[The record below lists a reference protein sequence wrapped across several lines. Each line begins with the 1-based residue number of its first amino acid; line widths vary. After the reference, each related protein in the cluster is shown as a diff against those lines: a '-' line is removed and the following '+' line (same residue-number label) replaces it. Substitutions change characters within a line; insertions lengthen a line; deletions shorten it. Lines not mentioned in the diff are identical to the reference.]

1 METINTV
8 ERGLCMKNI
17 ALIIAGGVGSRTR
30 QDIPKQF
37 IHVKDVPVI
46 IYTLQAFQNH
56 PQIDAIEVVCLE
68 GWHDVLRAYSK
79 QFGITKLENI
89 VNGGETGQDSI
100 RNGLWD
106 ISRRYKEDDDII
118 LIHDSIRPMVSAD
131 VISDNIR
138 VCRKYGNATTVV
150 PCTSVMLT
158 TEDSIVSEGQVP
170 RDNLKITQT
179 PQAFFVNELL
189 EVHKKAITMDLLPSI
204 ASCALYIEMGKKVY
218 LSQGSEKNIKITT
231 SEDIEIFQSL
241 LESKRPDW
249 LKR

>member
-1 METINTV
+1 
-8 ERGLCMKNI
+8 MKNI
-17 ALIIAGGVGSRTR
+17 ALIIAGGVGARTH

-68 GWHDVLRAYSK
+68 GWHDVLWAYSK
-79 QFGITKLENI
+79 QFGISKLENI

-106 ISRRYKEDDDII
+106 IAERYKADEDIV

-138 VCRKYGNATTVV
+138 VCRQYGNATTVV

-158 TEDSIVSEGQVP
+158 TEDSVVSEGQVP

-179 PQAFFVNELL
+179 PQAFFLNELL
-189 EVHKKAITMDLLPSI
+189 EVHKEAMKKTDLLPSI

-241 LESKRPDW
+241 LESHRPDW